1 MEWRQSGR
9 IALNSFNFSDS
20 PLWTESEVWIKRR
33 GGNVLH
39 LNIPVRSISSGR
51 APLPEAASGASG
63 SVPRAQRNFGESRG
77 INRLKWGGSID

>member
-39 LNIPVRSISSGR
+39 LNIPVRSIAFCAMPNIIDDVAFFSNF
-51 APLPEAASGASG
+51 LPYYVLAIFGA
-63 SVPRAQRNFGESRG
+63 
-77 INRLKWGGSID
+77 D